1 MTTNRDLWI
10 EPFGGCAGDMLL
22 AAFLDLNDPRFVEG
36 DLVALAEELVPG
48 EAELTFRKV
57 QRGGLAARHMDLATP
72 ETVDPPHRHL
82 RQLIERLN
90 AASLPDAARQAAAAT
105 LTRLAEAEAA
115 VHDVPLEQVHL
126 HEVGAVDTLV
136 DVAGAHLALARLGIE
151 RVFVSPPL
159 VGEGTV
165 RCAHGEMPV
174 PAPAVAQLLLGRP
187 FRTGGG
193 RERLTPTAAAF
204 LTHHTQSFEA
214 PTAFQSAATGLGAG
228 TADPKV
234 GPPNLVRVHLGTA
247 SSKAKDVDDPRV
259 TAWQLDVNLDDMTAE
274 EVGHALQRLREAGA
288 LEAWSSP
295 VSMKKDRQAALVS
308 ALAREDMRSAL
319 EAVCFEW
326 TTTFGV
332 RWTALERTECGRSSL
347 SVDVDGHT
355 VRVKV
360 RERPDYPG
368 RAPFGPRD
376 LFPEHDDVGATADA
390 TGRTLREV
398 RAVAIERALDQ
409 LR

>member
-1 MTTNRDLWI
+1 MTESRDLWI

-22 AAFLDLNDPRFVEG
+22 AALLDLDDPRFAEG
-36 DLVALAEELVPG
+36 DLITLAEELVPG
-48 EAELTFRKV
+48 EAELTFSRV
-57 QRGGLAARHMDLATP
+57 QRGGLAARHMDLSTP

-82 RQLIERLN
+82 AQLVDRLG
-90 AASLPDAARQAAAAT
+90 AASLSGPAQRGATAT
-105 LTRLAEAEAA
+105 LTRLAEAEAQ
-115 VHDVPLEQVHL
+115 VHDVPLERVHL

-136 DVAGAHLALARLGIE
+136 DVAGAHLALARLGID

-187 FRTGGG
+187 FLTGGG

-204 LTHHTQSFEA
+204 LTEHTEA
-214 PTAFQSAATGLGAG
+214 FAAPVGFTATATGLGAG

-234 GPPNLVRVHLGTA
+234 GPPNLVRVHLGKATA
-247 SSKAKDVDDPRV
+247 SSTSQRV
-259 TAWQLDVNLDDMTAE
+259 PAWRLDVNLDDMTAE

-308 ALAREDMRSAL
+308 ALAREDSRAAL

-332 RWTALERTECGRSSL
+332 RWTALERAECGRSSL
-347 SVDVDGHT
+347 SVEVDGQA

-376 LFPEHDDVGATADA
+376 LFPEHDDVGGAADA

-398 RAVAIERALDQ
+398 RALAIERALDQ